1 MALIGGLTSEQI
13 SERVPTNKIIILT
26 FFIEICM
33 MLFWL
38 QFDNFWV
45 SSFILMLWGQV
56 VFTRLPSQF
65 NFVSET
71 IETELLPAVHSLL
84 QIAFLIP
91 NLFGSMIVVFFG
103 DSYSTLEIL
112 KFAAYGFLSLGVI
125 RLVSKDVREFYT
137 RTPKKI
143 KRTFDNN

>member
-1 MALIGGLTSEQI
+1 MNALQLLINKYENEIDMAKFNVDNLINNPVGVAEHPDL
-13 SERVPTNKIIILT
+13 L
-26 FFIEICM
+26 
-33 MLFWL
+33 
-38 QFDNFWV
+38 
-45 SSFILMLWGQV
+45 
-56 VFTRLPSQF
+56 
-65 NFVSET
+65 ET

-103 DSYSTLEIL
+103 DSYSTREIL
-112 KFAAYGFLSLGVI
+112 QFAAYCFLSLGII

-143 KRTFDNN
+143 KRTVDNN